1 MKKKKKWIK
10 WVVILVIVAA
20 VVGWFIMVSRKTQ
33 DVAYT
38 NVQATLGSIETY
50 YNFDGLVKA
59 KRVQTIT
66 AAQSDKV
73 RTVYVTQNQQVK
85 KGERLYR
92 LEGGE
97 TVEADIA
104 GEVTGLYVEQGG
116 VVTAGET
123 TAQIIDMN
131 SLEIELNVDEYD
143 VAAVVPGQVVQVN
156 VLAPDVNFT
165 GSVTALNK
173 NGTASGDLSYYTA
186 TVAFD
191 AAENVYPGMQVS
203 AKVLKEQ
210 AEDAVLLRQDAVQFD
225 DYNKPYVLVRGA
237 DGKSVEQK
245 SVTVGVSDGMNCEIT
260 SGLNA
265 GDTVLKSSGVT
276 MAELMEQMHAQ
287 QRTGRWAEAA
297 MSNDFF
303 KMRGIV
309 KQYQMGNEVQTIL
322 KGIDLDIEEGEF
334 LSILGPSGSGKSTL
348 MNIIGCLDTPTSG
361 EYILHGRMI
370 RDLDENQL
378 AHIRSKEI
386 GFIFQQFQ
394 LLPRLDALKNVE
406 LPLIYAGVPP
416 RERTRRA
423 EEMLVRVGLKDR
435 MHHYQ
440 NQLSGGQQQRVAI
453 ARALATN
460 PTLLL
465 ADEPTGALDQATGE
479 QVMALFR
486 ELNDEGRT
494 IVMITHDL
502 KIARHASRIVN
513 ILDGVL
519 SEGVSAYD

>member
-1 MKKKKKWIK
+1 
-10 WVVILVIVAA
+10 
-20 VVGWFIMVSRKTQ
+20 
-33 DVAYT
+33 
-38 NVQATLGSIETY
+38 
-50 YNFDGLVKA
+50 
-59 KRVQTIT
+59 
-66 AAQSDKV
+66 
-73 RTVYVTQNQQVK
+73 
-85 KGERLYR
+85 
-92 LEGGE
+92 
-97 TVEADIA
+97 
-104 GEVTGLYVEQGG
+104 
-116 VVTAGET
+116 
-123 TAQIIDMN
+123 
-131 SLEIELNVDEYD
+131 
-143 VAAVVPGQVVQVN
+143 
-156 VLAPDVNFT
+156 
-165 GSVTALNK
+165 
-173 NGTASGDLSYYTA
+173 
-186 TVAFD
+186 
-191 AAENVYPGMQVS
+191 
-203 AKVLKEQ
+203 
-210 AEDAVLLRQDAVQFD
+210 
-225 DYNKPYVLVRGA
+225 
-237 DGKSVEQK
+237 
-245 SVTVGVSDGMNCEIT
+245 
-260 SGLNA
+260 
-265 GDTVLKSSGVT
+265 
-276 MAELMEQMHAQ
+276 
-287 QRTGRWAEAA
+287 

-370 RDLDENQL
+370 RDLDEKPL

-394 LLPRLDALKNVE
+394 RLPRLDALKNVE

-460 PTLLL
+460 PPLLL
-465 ADEPTGALDQATGE
+465 ADEPTGALAQAPGE